1 MFKTLTIS
9 WYDSKILISICD
21 WFSNTPNFGW
31 QGIVCFITNEN
42 MPHYAIVILV
52 HTLNKIFDRLTPSM
66 RFYTILEFRKN
77 WVNGITWQRL
87 EYDITSVT
95 TSIKDAIDVFWYILL
110 KFYTAT
116 KWRHYS
122 CIKIYGSLGYN
133 IHVCHLLL
141 DIIFIMKVGYMLG
154 YS

>member
-1 MFKTLTIS
+1 MSKTLTIS
-9 WYDSKILISICD
+9 RCPSKNLINIRN

-31 QGIVCFITNEN
+31 QRIVCFITNEN
-42 MPHYAIVILV
+42 MPHYAIVILI

-116 KWRHYS
+116 KWWHYS
-122 CIKIYGSLGYN
+122 KFKINGSLAYN
-133 IHVCHLLL
+133 IHTCFFYLL
-141 DIIFIMKVGYMLG
+141 D
-154 YS
+154 

>member
-1 MFKTLTIS
+1 MLLNFHP
-9 WYDSKILISICD
+9 ILYSEVK
-21 WFSNTPNFGW
+21 WFYLSSNTPKVG
-31 QGIVCFITNEN
+31 GKELCFITNEN
-42 MPHYAIVILV
+42 MPHYAIVILI

-122 CIKIYGSLGYN
+122 CIKIYWSLGYN
-133 IHVCHLLL
+133 IHVCHFFL
-141 DIIFIMKVGYMLG
+141 DI
-154 YS
+154 SN

>member
-1 MFKTLTIS
+1 MLKHPKA
-9 WYDSKILISICD
+9 WR
-21 WFSNTPNFGW
+21 

-95 TSIKDAIDVFWYILL
+95 TSIKDAIDVF
-110 KFYTAT
+110 
-116 KWRHYS
+116 
-122 CIKIYGSLGYN
+122 
-133 IHVCHLLL
+133 
-141 DIIFIMKVGYMLG
+141 
-154 YS
+154 